1 MNNITMEGFDRKK
14 HWENIY
20 QTKELKSVSWYQ
32 AMPET
37 SLAFVKELNLP
48 LSAKIIDVG
57 GGDSLLVDYLLELG
71 YEDITVLDISEKALE
86 RAKLRLGPLSSKVKW
101 IVSDITTF
109 KATEKYAFWHDRA
122 VFHFFTHEQEVEKY
136 VLIVNESLESDGFAV
151 VGTFSEDGPTSCSGL
166 EVKQYSEKTLTDSFH
181 PFFDKIVCKK
191 VNHPT
196 PFATIQN
203 FVFCIFRKKIVF

>member
-1 MNNITMEGFDRKK
+1 MEGFDRKK

-20 QTKELKSVSWYQ
+20 QTKDLKSLSWYQ

-37 SLAFVKELNLP
+37 TLTFVKELNLS

-71 YEDITVLDISEKALE
+71 YEDITVLDISENALE

-101 IVSDITTF
+101 IVADITTF

-122 VFHFFTHEQEVEKY
+122 VFHFLTKKTEVEKY
-136 VLIVNESLESDGFAV
+136 TRILKESIESDGVAV
-151 VGTFSEDGPTSCSGL
+151 IGTFSEDGPTSCSGL
-166 EVKQYSEKTLTDSFH
+166 EVKQYSRKTLTDSFR
-181 PFFDKIVCKK
+181 PFFDKIDCKK
-191 VNHPT
+191 VKHPT

-203 FVFCIFRKKIVF
+203 FVFCVFKKR

>member
-1 MNNITMEGFDRKK
+1 MEGFDRKK

-20 QTKELKSVSWYQ
+20 QTKELKPVSWYQ

-122 VFHFFTHEQEVEKY
+122 VFHFLTHEQEVEKY
-136 VLIVNESLESDGFAV
+136 VLIVNESVESDGVAV
-151 VGTFSEDGPTSCSGL
+151 IGTFSEDGHTSCSGL
-166 EVKQYSEKTLTDSFH
+166 EIKQYSEKTLTDSFR

-191 VNHPT
+191 VNHST

>member
-1 MNNITMEGFDRKK
+1 MEGFDRKK

-71 YEDITVLDISEKALE
+71 YEDITVLEEMMEKL
-86 RAKLRLGPLSSKVKW
+86 LG
-101 IVSDITTF
+101 F
-109 KATEKYAFWHDRA
+109 
-122 VFHFFTHEQEVEKY
+122 
-136 VLIVNESLESDGFAV
+136 
-151 VGTFSEDGPTSCSGL
+151 
-166 EVKQYSEKTLTDSFH
+166 
-181 PFFDKIVCKK
+181 
-191 VNHPT
+191 
-196 PFATIQN
+196 
-203 FVFCIFRKKIVF
+203 